1 MKSIYK
7 ISNHFLLYIFF
18 QFYLLF
24 KIIFNKTVILQFN
37 ELYNNPSEMSH
48 VSKDNDNNLNDEDK
62 VFFTNLYENII
73 YTVLS
78 IGSKNQQTMSIIS
91 SNTNLFYISNNP
103 KCYEKPEY
111 NYSFSESTYIIDK
124 KEGDDYFPGYYILN
138 DNLQILTLE
147 NSVKL
152 LEIINDFQLRFDE
165 PRRSWGRDN
174 IEERVYCAEIG
185 IQINQEKKTWSK
197 FIKQL
202 KDKELINSYTIT
214 LNYSEGLGG
223 YFYIGE
229 YPHEYEPNN
238 YKETELMTTYAIPK
252 KSFSQFRIIMENIY
266 IEINK
271 TIQFQIHLNEVY
283 FHLESG
289 LIECPTEYYNIIKSI
304 FFEKYLNKSI
314 CKEKSMIYDLN
325 SYNMIICED
334 DNFFDIKSFPSL
346 HFYHSEL
353 KYDFILN
360 YNNLF
365 EEKNNKLYF
374 LIIHSSFSGGYWK
387 LGKPFLKKYRIT
399 LNLDAKSINFY
410 NIYNKNN
417 NEDDIRHNYIKEK
430 NKNIILLVICLA
442 LFAILLVIVI
452 FLIKKMKGERKR
464 RANELKDDGYEY
476 KNSDDDINE
485 ENSYKQFKYNEN
497 NVIN

>member
-1 MKSIYK
+1 MKSIHK
-7 ISNHFLLYIFF
+7 INNHFLLYIFF
-18 QFYLLF
+18 HFYLFF
-24 KIIFNKTVILQFN
+24 KVVFNKAVILQFN
-37 ELYNNPSEMSH
+37 ELYNNTSETSH
-48 VSKDNDNNLNDEDK
+48 LPNDNDNNLDDEDK
-62 VFFTNLYENII
+62 KFFTNLYENII
-73 YTVLS
+73 YTILN
-78 IGSKNQQTMSIIS
+78 IGSKNQQTMCIIS
-91 SNTNLFYISNNP
+91 SNTNMFYISNNQ

-111 NYSFSESTYIIDK
+111 NYSFSESTNIIDK
-124 KEGDDYFPGYYILN
+124 EEGDDYFPGYYILN
-138 DNLQILTLE
+138 DNLQIYTLE

-152 LEIINDFQLRFDE
+152 LELINDFQLRFDE
-165 PRRSWGRDN
+165 PRRSWGSDN
-174 IEERVYCAEIG
+174 SEDRIYCAEIG

-229 YPHEYEPNN
+229 YPHEYDPNN
-238 YKETELMTTYAIPK
+238 YKEEELMTTYAIPK
-252 KSFSQFRIIMENIY
+252 PSFSQFRLIMENIY

-271 TIQFQIHLNEVY
+271 TSQFQIHSNEVY

-289 LIECPTEYYNIIKSI
+289 LIECPTEYFNYIKGI

-325 SYNMIICED
+325 SYNMIICEED
-334 DNFFDIKSFPSL
+334 KFFDIKSFPSL

-360 YNNLF
+360 YNDLF
-365 EEKNNKLYF
+365 KKKNNRFYF

-410 NIYNKNN
+410 NVFSKNNNNN
-417 NEDDIRHNYIKEK
+417 NEDDILHNYRKEK

-442 LFAILLVIVI
+442 LFIILFVITF

-464 RANELKDDGYEY
+464 RANELTFNISIKR
-476 KNSDDDINE
+476 
-485 ENSYKQFKYNEN
+485 
-497 NVIN
+497 